1 MISSGDDSTGAP
13 ALHELAALLQ
23 LASPALPIG
32 AFSYSQA
39 LEAAIEAGLV
49 VDADSARRWI
59 AAGLD
64 LLAGGEAVLLLR
76 LCRAWRQDDMAA
88 ARRHN
93 DTLLAWRESSE
104 LRLETEQMGGSLA
117 RLAQDLEWGSPD
129 LRARLAGL
137 KPIALPTA
145 YAYAATVLGIDDAHA
160 LTAWLYAWLENQVA
174 AALKAIPLGQVAGQR
189 ILYGLREAVA
199 RAAQRTLDC
208 ADDDIS
214 TFAPML
220 GILSSRHETQYS
232 RLFRS

>member
-1 MISSGDDSTGAP
+1 MISSGDDPTGAP

-49 VDADSARRWI
+49 VDAESARRWI

-76 LCRAWRQDDMAA
+76 QCRAWRGQDMTAVSRYNDM
-88 ARRHN
+88 
-93 DTLLAWRESSE
+93 LLAWRESSE

-117 RLAQDLEWGSPD
+117 RLAQDLQWGGSD
-129 LRARLAGL
+129 MRARLAGL

-145 YAYAATVLGIDDAHA
+145 YAYAAAALGIGEANA
-160 LTAWLYAWLENQVA
+160 LTAWLYAWLENQTA
-174 AALKAIPLGQVAGQR
+174 AAIKAIPLGQVAGQR
-189 ILYGLREAVA
+189 ILHGLREAVA
-199 RAAQRTLDC
+199 QAAQRTLDC
-208 ADDDIS
+208 ADQDIS